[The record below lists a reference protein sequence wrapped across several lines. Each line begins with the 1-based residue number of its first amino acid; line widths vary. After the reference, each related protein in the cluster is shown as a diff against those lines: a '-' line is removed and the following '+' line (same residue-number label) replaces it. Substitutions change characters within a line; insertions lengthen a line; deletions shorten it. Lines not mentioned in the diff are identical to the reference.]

1 MRDRQDLFR
10 VFENQVGRLRD
21 PEPEKLNVYLTE
33 SFTWDRKMAL
43 TERNYRSSYFL
54 LSEEDSR
61 PVPQTSTK

>member
-10 VFENQVGRLRD
+10 VFENQVRLID

-33 SFTWDRKMAL
+33 SFRWDRKMAP
-43 TERNYRSSYFL
+43 TERDYRSSYFL